1 MDITLLMP
9 ILVFSGIVVLFFGI
23 FFLVRYRVEHRKV
36 VKKIEYEGR
45 KVPGKTE
52 GKAPPREHF
61 AKIAS
66 VIGNIA
72 KPKGEEDLSQMQKA
86 LFNVGYRSGSA
97 VLIFFGIKIFCAIL
111 LPLGFSFLRI
121 FFQRPIDFLYLIF
134 IYVFIALV
142 GFYLPSIWLRI
153 KTNRRKEEI
162 KDGFPDML
170 DLLVVCVEAGMGL
183 DSALVR
189 VGDEMKL
196 GNKAIS
202 DEFNLLNTQM
212 RLGKARQDALR
223 SLASRVNLDD
233 VKNLV
238 TVLVQTEKF
247 GTSVGKALRTHSDF
261 MRVERQQRAEE
272 KAVKLPVKLLI
283 PLIFCIFPSLFIVIL
298 GPAMI
303 QVYRVMIAPS

>member
-1 MDITLLMP
+1 MDITLLMT
-9 ILVFSGIVVLFFGI
+9 ILVFSGIVVLFVGI
-23 FFLVRYRVEHRKV
+23 FFLVRYQVERRKV

-72 KPKGEEDLSQMQKA
+72 KPKDEENLSRMQKS
-86 LFNVGYRSGSA
+86 LFNVGYRSGNA
-97 VLIFFGIKIFCAIL
+97 VLIFFGIKIFCTIL
-111 LPLGFSFLRI
+111 LPLGFSFI
-121 FFQRPIDFLYLIF
+121 KIF
-134 IYVFIALV
+134 IHRPMPPLFIMFIYILLAMV

-223 SLASRVNLDD
+223 ALASRVNLDD

-247 GTSVGKALRTHSDF
+247 GTSVGTALRTHSDF
-261 MRVERQQRAEE
+261 MRVERRQRAEE
-272 KAVKLPVKLLI
+272 KAVKLPIKLLI

-298 GPAMI
+298 GPALI
-303 QVYRVMIAPS
+303 QVFRIMQ

>member
-9 ILVFSGIVVLFFGI
+9 ILVFSGIVVLFIGI

-72 KPKGEEDLSQMQKA
+72 KPKDEEDLSRMQKS
-86 LFNVGYRSGSA
+86 LFNVGYRSGNA
-97 VLIFFGIKIFCAIL
+97 VLIFFGIKIFCTIL
-111 LPLGFSFLRI
+111 LPLGFSFI
-121 FFQRPIDFLYLIF
+121 KIF
-134 IYVFIALV
+134 IHRPMPPLFIMFIYILLAMV

-189 VGDEMKL
+189 VGDEMEL

-223 SLASRVNLDD
+223 NLASRVNLDD

-247 GTSVGKALRTHSDF
+247 GTSVGTALRTHSDF
-261 MRVERQQRAEE
+261 MRVERRQRAEE
-272 KAVKLPVKLLI
+272 KAVKLPIKLLI

>member
-1 MDITLLMP
+1 MDITLFLMP
-9 ILVFSGIVVLFFGI
+9 ILVFSGIVVLFLGI
-23 FFLVRYRVEHRKV
+23 FFLVRYQIEHRKI
-36 VKKIEYEGR
+36 VKKIEYEGH

-52 GKAPPREHF
+52 GKAPAREHF

-97 VLIFFGIKIFCAIL
+97 VLIFFGIKIFCALL
-111 LPLGFSFLRI
+111 LPLVFSFLKI
-121 FFQRPIDFLYLIF
+121 FIHRPIPTTFILFIF
-134 IYVFIALV
+134 ILLAMI

-189 VGDEMKL
+189 VGDEMEL

-202 DEFNLLNTQM
+202 DEFRLLNTQM

-247 GTSVGKALRTHSDF
+247 GTSVGQALRTHSDF

-298 GPAMI
+298 GPALI
-303 QVYRVMIAPS
+303 QVFRIMQ